1 MEKTFILLKPDA
13 LRRQLV
19 EEIQSILLKEQF
31 EIARSAYVQVTEP
44 LIIAHYQSVIESLNI
59 DYFKDAVINCYKD
72 QTVWIAELISNQN
85 TIQRLRQL
93 IGATDPKKADPH
105 TIRGKYGID
114 SFEDA
119 TREKRMIENL
129 IHASDSIEA
138 AQFELSLWFE
148 NRSI

>member
-13 LRRQLV
+13 LRRELV
-19 EEIQSILLKEQF
+19 EEIQSILLNEQF
-31 EIARSAYVQVTEP
+31 EITRSAYVQVTEP

-59 DYFKDAVINCYKD
+59 DYFKDAVINCFKD

-148 NRSI
+148 N

>member
-13 LRRQLV
+13 LSRQLV
-19 EEIQSILLKEQF
+19 EDIQSILLKEQF
-31 EIARSAYVQVTEP
+31 EIVRSAYVLVTEP
-44 LIIAHYQSVIESLNI
+44 LIVAHYQSVIDALNI
-59 DYFKDAVINCYKD
+59 DYFKDAVIQCFKD

-114 SFEDA
+114 SFEVA
-119 TREKRMIENL
+119 NREKRMLENL
-129 IHASDSIEA
+129 VHASDSLEA
-138 AQFELSLWFE
+138 VKYELSLWFE
-148 NRSI
+148 NKL

>member
-13 LRRQLV
+13 LSRQLV
-19 EEIQSILLKEQF
+19 EDIQSILLKEQF
-31 EIARSAYVQVTEP
+31 EIVRSAYVLVTEP
-44 LIIAHYQSVIESLNI
+44 LIVAHYQSVIDALNI
-59 DYFKDAVINCYKD
+59 DYFKDAVIQCFKD

-93 IGATDPKKADPH
+93 IGATDPKKAEPH

-119 TREKRMIENL
+119 NREKRMIENL
-129 IHASDSIEA
+129 VHASDSLEA
-138 AQFELSLWFE
+138 VEYELSLWFE
-148 NRSI
+148 NKR